1 MEEQYGQNQSYEQ
14 NLVYGQQQYQQQ
26 NQMYGQQQNQMYGQQ
41 PYQQQNQMYG
51 QQPYQQQNPYYAQPA
66 RAVVYD
72 TMPMK
77 HNNMAISGLVF
88 GIFAMISFWIP
99 WVCIALAIIGIICSA
114 IGLSK
119 KDSHK
124 GMAFAGLTLSIF
136 ALVLGIVMFF
146 LYIVFS

>member
-1 MEEQYGQNQSYEQ
+1 MEEQYEQNQA
-14 NLVYGQQQYQQQ
+14 YGQT
-26 NQMYGQQQNQMYGQQ
+26 QMNGQQ

-72 TMPMK
+72 TMPMEQ
-77 HNNMAISGLVF
+77 NNMAISGLVF
-88 GIFAMISFWIP
+88 GIFAILGFWAP
-99 WVCIALAIIGIICSA
+99 VAGLTAGIIGIICSI

-119 KDSHK
+119 KKSRK
-124 GMAFAGLTLSIF
+124 GMAITGLILSIV
-136 ALVLGIVMFF
+136 AIILSLVILF